1 MKRGVN
7 FKKATADGN
16 RTVGGTEAVIL
27 KAQERRKKGIM
38 LGKVLKHGGNCQ
50 CHQARGFASTSATQ

>member
-1 MKRGVN
+1 MKWGVN

-38 LGKVLKHGGNCQ
+38 LGKV
-50 CHQARGFASTSATQ
+50 